1 VNKSTVDEESDGS
14 HILFPAIEG
23 GRRTRI
29 SEFSSWKGPLTMPQR
44 FKRNTLALVALAI
57 AIADLAIGFL
67 DFLPRLLS

>member
-1 VNKSTVDEESDGS
+1 
-14 HILFPAIEG
+14 
-23 GRRTRI
+23 
-29 SEFSSWKGPLTMPQR
+29 MPQR